1 MHPLRH
7 VPTVAV
13 PLRTAAFWSAVVL
26 PFVYLPMALDGF
38 DGGREVVPFVALVA
52 AHAVTLSLGH
62 EHEP

>member
-13 PLRTAAFWSAVVL
+13 PLRTLAFWTAVLL

-38 DGGREVVPFVALVA
+38 AGGSRLRPFVALVA
-52 AHAVTLSLGH
+52 VHAVALSLGH
-62 EHEP
+62 DHDP